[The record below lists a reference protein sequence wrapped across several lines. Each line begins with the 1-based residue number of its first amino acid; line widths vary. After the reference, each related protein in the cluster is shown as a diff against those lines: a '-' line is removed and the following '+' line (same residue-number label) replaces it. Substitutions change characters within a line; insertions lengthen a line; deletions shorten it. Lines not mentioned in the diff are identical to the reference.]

1 MLKILKKLHSI
12 DGKPST
18 KLVAGSLCFLAFI
31 AVAIYAT
38 IDTADNSKIQP
49 VLFALESFSL
59 ISYGISSV
67 DVLNLYKIKN
77 KNG

>member
-1 MLKILKKLHSI
+1 MFKTIKKLHSI

-31 AVAIYAT
+31 GVSIYAT
-38 IDTADNSKIQP
+38 IDTTDNSKIQP
-49 VLFALESFSL
+49 ILFALESFSL
-59 ISYGISSV
+59 IAYGISSV

>member
-12 DGKPST
+12 NGKPST
-18 KLVAGSLCFLAFI
+18 KLVAGSLCFLIFI
-31 AVAIYAT
+31 GVCIYAT
-38 IDTADNSKIQP
+38 INTSDNNKIQD

-67 DVLNLYKIKN
+67 DVATIYRKN
-77 KNG
+77 NRKE